1 MPLFCL
7 QLLAVHPKFWI
18 TSSFKD
24 FSKGKLKGLSVQADG
39 SLFLARKFKTIL
51 KSQQALIWSAV
62 YDKNNNLYIGTGHE
76 GKVLKI
82 NSSGESS
89 ILMDATE
96 IDVLALA
103 IDSEENIYAAT
114 SPNGKI
120 YKIDYKGQVSV
131 FFDPPDKFIWDLE
144 FGTEGSLYVATGG
157 SGKIYKVDGK
167 GNGKEFYDLDQ
178 TNVTC
183 LAVDSNNNVLAG
195 TDPEGYVYRINP
207 GGDGF
212 VLHNSGM
219 NEIHDI
225 QVNAL
230 DEIFFIAVSEITSET
245 PSSVQ
250 EVGRDRLSIENISKS
265 PLFSST
271 AQTEITVEFDS
282 RRSTGSINSPGK
294 SSKVKSS
301 LNRIGDDYSVR
312 TLWSSDHEIA
322 YGLYLDDHGNIFFSS
337 GKNGKIYS
345 LSNKEELTLLMET
358 TEEEITLLIP
368 VGKDLLA
375 CSSNMATIYQLKNQ
389 LNTRGIYESEVRD
402 TQFLSTWGSLSW
414 RVELPKGTSI
424 KVLTRTGN
432 TERPGKSWSN
442 WLRVKDQLEA
452 ANIQSPKARYI
463 QYKII
468 LETRTKFSPKL
479 REVIVPFLQQNIA
492 PKIESI
498 NILPAGLAFLEIPKA
513 FVNQVQ
519 LSSSDQVASEITGAA
534 LQISNNSIRELPSQ
548 KIFRKGAQSF
558 TWEVDDPND
567 DTLTYSI
574 FFRGENEDKWKLL
587 EENYKRLNFTLES
600 GTIPDGRYLI
610 KIVASDIINNP
621 FSSARS
627 GGLISQPFN
636 IDNTPPKFTVL
647 SRKMKGSKGI
657 FRFRVID
664 GSSGLRKAEYAMNGG
679 NWQAVFSKDG
689 VLDSKSEEFEITTK
703 SLDEGEHIVA
713 LRVFDAMG
721 NVAIGKSTVSIK

>member
-1 MPLFCL
+1 M
-7 QLLAVHPKFWI
+7 QLLAIHPEFWI

-39 SLFLARKFKTIL
+39 SIFLARKLKTIL
-51 KSQQALIWSAV
+51 KSQQTLIWSAV
-62 YDKNNNLYIGTGHE
+62 YDKNNNLYVGTGHQ
-76 GKVLKI
+76 GKILKI
-82 NSSGESS
+82 NSLGESS
-89 ILMDATE
+89 VLLDAPE

-103 IDSEENIYAAT
+103 IDSEENLYAAT

-120 YKIDYKGQVSV
+120 YKIDNKGQVSV
-131 FFDPPDKFIWDLE
+131 FFNPPDKFIWDLV
-144 FGTEGSLYVATGG
+144 FGSEDNLYVATGG
-157 SGKIYKVDGK
+157 GGKIYKVDRK

-207 GGDGF
+207 NGDGF
-212 VLHNSGM
+212 VLHDSGM

-230 DEIFFIAVSEITSET
+230 DEIFFIAVSGITSET
-245 PSSVQ
+245 TSSVQ
-250 EVGRDRLSIENISKS
+250 EVGQDTQSIKNILKS
-265 PLFSST
+265 PLVSST
-271 AQTEITVEFDS
+271 AQTEITFESDS
-282 RRSTGSINSPGK
+282 NLSTGSVNSPGK
-294 SSKVKSS
+294 RSKVKSS
-301 LNRIGDDYSVR
+301 LNRISNDYSVR

-322 YGLYLDDHGNIFFSS
+322 YGLYPDDQGNIFFSS
-337 GKNGKIYS
+337 GKKGKIYS
-345 LSNKEELTLLMET
+345 LNNKRELTLLMET

-368 VGKDLLA
+368 MDKDLLA
-375 CSSNMATIYQLKNQ
+375 CGSNMATIYQLKNQ
-389 LNTRGIYESEVRD
+389 LNTTGSYESEVKD
-402 TQFLSTWGSLSW
+402 TEFLSTWGSLSW

-424 KVLTRTGN
+424 KVFTRTGN
-432 TERPGKSWSN
+432 TERPGKTWSH
-442 WLRVKDQLEA
+442 WLRVKDQLKA
-452 ANIQSPKARYI
+452 VNIQSPKARYI

-479 REVIVPFLQQNIA
+479 SEVIVPFLQQNIA

-498 NILPAGLAFLEIPKA
+498 NVLPAGLAFLEIPKA
-513 FVNQVQ
+513 SGYQVQ
-519 LSSSDQVASEITGAA
+519 LSPSDQVASKITGAA
-534 LQISNNSIRELPSQ
+534 LNISNNSISELPSQ

-558 TWEVDDPND
+558 TWKVNDPNN
-567 DTLTYSI
+567 DTLIYSI
-574 FFRGENEDKWKLL
+574 YFRDENEDKWKLL

-610 KIVASDIINNP
+610 KIIASDIINNP
-621 FSSARS
+621 FSTARS
-627 GGLISQPFN
+627 GGLISQPFH

-647 SRKMKGSKGI
+647 SRKIKGSKGI

-664 GSSGLRKAEYAMNGG
+664 GSSGLRRAEYAMNGG
-679 NWQAVFSKDG
+679 NWQSVFSQDG

-703 SLDEGEHIVA
+703 SLDKGQHIIA

-721 NVAIGKSTVSIK
+721 NVTIGKSTISIK